1 MVHYSRPFWLDVSS
15 GKMGFIF
22 FSKLFSTAKDRA
34 GKLRKRCLQRSMW
47 CLLHPAR
54 ICASTARCLARLW
67 SYLEQWLAEP
77 GFLLVFQ
84 AAHKTQDRHVQPG
97 RHYQALCTDHPS
109 CVIANL
115 ATKHHLQ
122 ARRNSLKFG
131 WDEICLDF
139 VVEFS
144 ASLFFCCAPRKNQSK
159 LALMY

>member
-1 MVHYSRPFWLDVSS
+1 MPATKHVMSFAPR
-15 GKMGFIF
+15 KN
-22 FSKLFSTAKDRA
+22 
-34 GKLRKRCLQRSMW
+34 LRY
-47 CLLHPAR
+47 
-54 ICASTARCLARLW
+54 STARCLARLW

-115 ATKHHLQ
+115 ATKYHLQ
-122 ARRNSLKFG
+122 AWRNSLKFG
-131 WDEICLDF
+131 WDEIYLYF

-144 ASLFFCCAPRKNQSK
+144 ASLFFLLCTVQKSIKILILLSYWSPIHHSNIDWF
-159 LALMY
+159 LHTPIT

>member
-1 MVHYSRPFWLDVSS
+1 
-15 GKMGFIF
+15 
-22 FSKLFSTAKDRA
+22 
-34 GKLRKRCLQRSMW
+34 MW

-84 AAHKTQDRHVQPG
+84 AAQTQDRHVQPG

-122 ARRNSLKFG
+122 ARRNSFKYG
-131 WDEICLDF
+131 WDQKFNSILIF
-139 VVEFS
+139 FVEFWARRFFAVHRAKTNQNFS
-144 ASLFFCCAPRKNQSK
+144 ATFLLHSYQFTIQILINEGRPQKISKDLIHFISLSVGWV
-159 LALMY
+159 